1 MNNVSNHSPSLRR
14 PLHAVFG
21 RKALCVGLLW
31 VASMTAPVWAQVQDK
46 DWVPGQV
53 IDKIYQSDP
62 HEEVRKLLRRA
73 KYEQALVIV
82 RKNVTLNPRDPQ
94 MRFWEGYIY
103 EQLGQ
108 PQLAKPIYVSLTQEY
123 PELAEPH
130 NNLGVILAAE
140 GNYGEARQ
148 MFELAL
154 RANPRNAVAQE
165 NLGDVLLQLA
175 RQAYQKSLDIDPKQR
190 TAAKKIELIQPA
202 AALSEK
208 KP

>member
-1 MNNVSNHSPSLRR
+1 MNAASPSFSPLRLTSSFAFWCR
-14 PLHAVFG
+14 VVGVSLM
-21 RKALCVGLLW
+21 LCT
-31 VASMTAPVWAQVQDK
+31 STWAQVQDK
-46 DWVPGQV
+46 DWIPGQV

-62 HEEVRKLLRRA
+62 HDEVRKLLRRA

-82 RKNVTLNPRDPQ
+82 QKNVTLNPRDPQ

-108 PQLAKPIYVSLTQEY
+108 PKLAKPIYLALTQEH

-130 NNLGVILAAE
+130 NNLGVLLAAE

-148 MFELAL
+148 MFEQAL
-154 RANPRNAVAQE
+154 RANPRHALAQE

-175 RQAYQKSLDIDPKQR
+175 RQAYQRAIEIDGSQR
-190 TAAKKIELIQPA
+190 SAAKKIELLKPA

>member
-1 MNNVSNHSPSLRR
+1 MNHAFSSSRAAPLLSVSTWRR
-14 PLHAVFG
+14 KLWGAALLLAACSWAHAQ
-21 RKALCVGLLW
+21 
-31 VASMTAPVWAQVQDK
+31 SQNT

-62 HEEVRKLLRRA
+62 HDEVRKLLRRG
-73 KYEQALVIV
+73 KNEQALVLV
-82 RKNVTLNPRDPQ
+82 QKNVALNPRDPQ
-94 MRFWEGYIY
+94 MRFWEGYLY
-103 EQLGQ
+103 EQMGQ
-108 PQLAKPIYVSLTQEY
+108 PQMAKPIYLALTQEH

-130 NNLGVILAAE
+130 NNLGVLLAAE
-140 GNYGEARQ
+140 GQYGEARQ

-154 RANPRNAVAQE
+154 RANPRYALAQE

-175 RQAYQKSLDIDPKQR
+175 RQAYQRALEIDPAQR
-190 TAAKKIELIQPA
+190 TAAKKIELLVPA

>member
-1 MNNVSNHSPSLRR
+1 MNDATTRTYPLYKKYQAMFWCQALGLSLMFIGS
-14 PLHAVFG
+14 AQ
-21 RKALCVGLLW
+21 
-31 VASMTAPVWAQVQDK
+31 AQVQDK
-46 DWVPGQV
+46 DWIPGQV
-53 IDKIYQSDP
+53 IDKIQQSDP

-82 RKNVTLNPRDPQ
+82 KKQAALNPRDPQ

-108 PQLAKPIYVSLTQEY
+108 PQLAKPIYVGLTQEH

-154 RANPRNAVAQE
+154 RANPRHALAQE
-165 NLGDVLLQLA
+165 NLGDVLLQLS
-175 RQAYQKSLDIDPKQR
+175 RQAYQRAVSIDGTLR
-190 TAAKKIELIQPA
+190 SASKKIELLEPVTR
-202 AALSEK
+202 LSEK

>member
-1 MNNVSNHSPSLRR
+1 MNHAFSPSRVAQTLMDAAHRGK
-14 PLHAVFG
+14 LLGTTVFLVACSSVVHAQP
-21 RKALCVGLLW
+21 AD
-31 VASMTAPVWAQVQDK
+31 T

-62 HEEVRKLLRRA
+62 HDEVRKLLRRG
-73 KYEQALVIV
+73 KYEQALVLV
-82 RKNVTLNPRDPQ
+82 KKNVAQNPRDPQ
-94 MRFWEGYIY
+94 MRFWEGYLY
-103 EQLGQ
+103 EQMGQ
-108 PQLAKPIYVSLTQEY
+108 PQMAKPIYVGLTQEH

-130 NNLGVILAAE
+130 NNLGVLLAAE

-154 RANPRNAVAQE
+154 RANPRYALAQE

-175 RQAYQKSLDIDPKQR
+175 RQAYQRAAELDATQR
-190 TAAKKIELIQPA
+190 SANQKIELLKPA

>member
-1 MNNVSNHSPSLRR
+1 MNHISYPLRR
-14 PLHAVFG
+14 SVLSRVAQG
-21 RKALCVGLLW
+21 SAQLIGSLLLL
-31 VASMTAPVWAQVQDK
+31 SCCTWAQAQNQDG
-46 DWVPGQV
+46 DWVPGQI

-73 KYEQALVIV
+73 KYDQALILVKKYV
-82 RKNVTLNPRDPQ
+82 AVNPRDPQ
-94 MRFWEGYIY
+94 MRFWEAYIY
-103 EQLGQ
+103 EQMNQ
-108 PQLAKPIYVSLTQEY
+108 PALAKPIYLGLTQEH

-130 NNLGVILAAE
+130 NNLGVLLAAD

-154 RANPRNAVAQE
+154 RANPRYAVAQE

-175 RQAYQKSLDIDPKQR
+175 RQAYTRALEIDATQR
-190 TAAKKIELIQPA
+190 SAAKKIDLLQPIT
-202 AALSEK
+202 ALSEK

>member
-1 MNNVSNHSPSLRR
+1 MNAASPSFSPLRLTSSFAFWCR
-14 PLHAVFG
+14 VVGVSLM
-21 RKALCVGLLW
+21 LCT
-31 VASMTAPVWAQVQDK
+31 STWAQVQDK
-46 DWVPGQV
+46 DWIPGQV

-62 HEEVRKLLRRA
+62 HDEVRKLLRRA

-82 RKNVTLNPRDPQ
+82 QKNVTLNPRDPQ

-108 PQLAKPIYVSLTQEY
+108 PKLAKPIYLALTQEH

-130 NNLGVILAAE
+130 NNLGVLLAAE

-148 MFELAL
+148 MFEQAL
-154 RANPRNAVAQE
+154 RANPRHALAQE

-175 RQAYQKSLDIDPKQR
+175 RQAYQRAIAIDGSQR
-190 TAAKKIELIQPA
+190 SAAKKIELLKPA

>member
-1 MNNVSNHSPSLRR
+1 MNNASTPSPALRR
-14 PLHAVFG
+14 PRHAVFG
-21 RKALCVGLLW
+21 RKALSVGLLW
-31 VASMTAPVWAQVQDK
+31 VASMTAPAWAQVQDK

-73 KYEQALVIV
+73 RYEQALVIV

-108 PQLAKPIYVSLTQEY
+108 PQLAKPIYVGLTQEY

-175 RQAYQKSLDIDPKQR
+175 RQAYQKSLAIDPKQR

>member
-1 MNNVSNHSPSLRR
+1 MEAQALGAALLLAACSWA
-14 PLHAVFG
+14 HAQ
-21 RKALCVGLLW
+21 
-31 VASMTAPVWAQVQDK
+31 SQNT

-62 HEEVRKLLRRA
+62 HDEVRKLLRRG
-73 KYEQALVIV
+73 KNEQALVLV
-82 RKNVTLNPRDPQ
+82 QKNVALNPRDPQ
-94 MRFWEGYIY
+94 MRFWEGYLY
-103 EQLGQ
+103 EQMGQ
-108 PQLAKPIYVSLTQEY
+108 PQMAKPIYLALTQEH

-130 NNLGVILAAE
+130 NNLGVLLAAE
-140 GNYGEARQ
+140 GQYGEARQ

-154 RANPRNAVAQE
+154 RANPRYALAQE

-175 RQAYQKSLDIDPKQR
+175 RQAYQRALEIDPAQR
-190 TAAKKIELIQPA
+190 TAAKKIELLVPA

>member
-1 MNNVSNHSPSLRR
+1 MNHVSTPAR
-14 PLHAVFG
+14 PP
-21 RKALCVGLLW
+21 RQQPPALFWCKVLSVGLLLTIP
-31 VASMTAPVWAQVQDK
+31 AWAQVQDK

-82 RKNVTLNPRDPQ
+82 RKQVALNPRDPQ

-108 PQLAKPIYVSLTQEY
+108 PQLAKPIYIALTQEH

-130 NNLGVILAAE
+130 NNLGVLLAAE

-154 RANPRNAVAQE
+154 RANPRNATAQE
-165 NLGDVLLQLA
+165 NLGDVLLQLS
-175 RQAYQKSLDIDPKQR
+175 RQAYQKALEINPAQR
-190 TAAKKIELIQPA
+190 TAAKKADMIQPI

>member
-1 MNNVSNHSPSLRR
+1 MNDAPTPTRPSRQQ
-14 PLHAVFG
+14 PHALFWC
-21 RKALCVGLLW
+21 KALSVSLLC
-31 VASMTAPVWAQVQDK
+31 MAPVWAQVQDK

-82 RKNVTLNPRDPQ
+82 RKQVALNPRDPQ

-108 PQLAKPIYVSLTQEY
+108 PQLAKPIYIALTQEH

-130 NNLGVILAAE
+130 NNLGVLLAAE

-154 RANPRNAVAQE
+154 RANPRNATAQE

-175 RQAYQKSLDIDPKQR
+175 RQAYQKSLEINPAQR
-190 TAAKKIELIQPA
+190 TAAQKAQMIQPI